1 MRKALS
7 KALYPTTLVVN
18 SNVPKIFGGYS
29 GTIVEVFGYSE
40 FFILTT
46 LIGLPI
52 LYLVYKV
59 KPYID

>member
-1 MRKALS
+1 M
-7 KALYPTTLVVN
+7 TLL
-18 SNVPKIFGGYS
+18 PKIFGGYS

-40 FFILTT
+40 FFIFTT